1 MHCDIKDSKF
11 KRISELAITATPFI
25 CLLFGLYY
33 AYTGFY
39 LRSRFNK
46 TYEDFKTISYNINSL
61 KLERYRGFD
70 TNFVSLSNIL
80 PYDAEVTKEANND
93 ASIKNRFGGQM
104 FFYEALNSEAERT
117 LYYGLISD
125 KEKYKRVYSGV
136 SAYIILLTEL
146 SSYECQVFSTYDWA
160 KLLPNYVGFEASALD
175 NKPSNGYTRLKVSL
189 IPNAKDDAL
198 YANSIK
204 DTGFVSD
211 KPITRSL
218 AKKKCD
224 CGWNKCTFAIKL
236 K

>member
-1 MHCDIKDSKF
+1 MHSDLKDSKYKKITEF
-11 KRISELAITATPFI
+11 AITATPYI
-25 CLLFGLYY
+25 CLCFGFYF

-39 LRSRFNK
+39 LRGKFKK
-46 TYEDFKTISYNINSL
+46 TYEDLKTISYNISSL
-61 KLERYRGFD
+61 KLEKYRNFN
-70 TNFVSLSNIL
+70 TNFVSLSNLL
-80 PYDAEVTKEANND
+80 PYDIEVIKEENND
-93 ASIKNRFGGQM
+93 ATIKNRFGGKM
-104 FFYEALNSEAERT
+104 FFHEALNSEAERT
-117 LYYGLISD
+117 LYYGLILD

-189 IPNAKDDAL
+189 IPDAKDDAL

-224 CGWNKCTFAIKL
+224 CGWNKCTFAVKL